1 MNFLKDLARLRNDP
15 NLKMDNLTQNPTAH
29 HPPQRKPVQMSD
41 ISVHKTTVASD

>member
-29 HPPQRKPVQMSD
+29 HPPQRKPVQRSD